1 MRAFSIPILT
11 SNFYSFFIINT
22 KLTNICR
29 IYFVYLPMGKKA
41 IIIVTESKTELK
53 SLRKKQTSLAMERR
67 VMWLLQFKTQNNSK
81 RETTASKV
89 NISLRTQ
96 ERWIKVYMTKGIGE
110 FLTSNKDNHKSN
122 IITDE
127 IHLALKERM
136 NSSESPLL
144 GYWDAV
150 EWIKDEFD
158 VEIKYHWLRKY
169 LISHF
174 KTKLKSPRK
183 SHYKKDEQAIEAF
196 LKTP

>member
-1 MRAFSIPILT
+1 
-11 SNFYSFFIINT
+11 
-22 KLTNICR
+22 
-29 IYFVYLPMGKKA
+29 MGKKA

>member
-1 MRAFSIPILT
+1 
-11 SNFYSFFIINT
+11 
-22 KLTNICR
+22 
-29 IYFVYLPMGKKA
+29 MGKKA
-41 IIIVTESKTELK
+41 LIIVKESKVELE

-67 VMWLLQFKTQNNSK
+67 VLWLLQFKSKKDSK
-81 RETTASKV
+81 REETASKV
-89 NISLRTQ
+89 NISLSTQ
-96 ERWIKVYMTKGIGE
+96 ERWIKLYMNKGIE
-110 FLTSNKDNHKSN
+110 KFLISNKNNHKSN

-127 IHLALKERM
+127 IHLALKVRM

-150 EWIKDEFD
+150 EWINEEFG